1 MAPPKR
7 NTHQVMLRVHQTVL
21 DALDD
26 LIAGADDEPSRPEM
40 IRRILTRHLRGQGYD
55 VRDNNAAVEPGDE
68 AGDPHI

>member
-26 LIAGADDEPSRPEM
+26 LIAGAEDAPSRPEM

-55 VRDNNAAVEPGDE
+55 VRDNNAALEPRDE
-68 AGDPHI
+68 S

>member
-7 NTHQVMLRVHQTVL
+7 NTHQVMLRVHQTML

-26 LIAGADDEPSRPEM
+26 LIAGADDDPSRPEM

-55 VRDNNAAVEPGDE
+55 VRDNDAALELRDE
-68 AGDPHI
+68 D

>member
-7 NTHQVMLRVHQTVL
+7 DTHRVLISVHSSVI

-55 VRDNNAAVEPGDE
+55 IRDNAEPVSREAAHERKT
-68 AGDPHI
+68 

>member
-7 NTHQVMLRVHQTVL
+7 DTHKVMLRVHASVL
-21 DALDD
+21 AALDD

-55 VRDNNAAVEPGDE
+55 IRDNDAAFD
-68 AGDPHI
+68 AQKDDPST